1 MRLSKYSLVYNPTMK
16 KPLTFYTIIL
26 LFLVSLI
33 HSLTGCDSSLREK
46 NYFTIGSTKDD
57 VLRIQGQP
65 DRFSEYTW
73 YYGRASVGFSISGSV
88 KKWTDSDGILNAQL
102 ELSEKYEGTKKNYFT
117 IGSTKDDVLRIQ
129 GQPDR
134 FSGYTWYYGRKKMTK
149 KKKTSSN
156 ASVAFGID
164 GRVKKWTDSDGILN
178 AQLELSERKY
188 E

>member
-1 MRLSKYSLVYNPTMK
+1 MK

-33 HSLTGCDSSLREK
+33 HSLTGCDSSLRE
-46 NYFTIGSTKDD
+46 
-57 VLRIQGQP
+57 
-65 DRFSEYTW
+65 
-73 YYGRASVGFSISGSV
+73 
-88 KKWTDSDGILNAQL
+88 
-102 ELSEKYEGTKKNYFT
+102 KNYFT

>member
-1 MRLSKYSLVYNPTMK
+1 MP
-16 KPLTFYTIIL
+16 TIIL

-65 DRFSEYTW
+65 DSFSKYTW
-73 YYGRASVGFSISGSV
+73 YYG
-88 KKWTDSDGILNAQL
+88 
-102 ELSEKYEGTKKNYFT
+102 
-117 IGSTKDDVLRIQ
+117 
-129 GQPDR
+129 
-134 FSGYTWYYGRKKMTK
+134 
-149 KKKTSSN
+149 N
-156 ASVAFGID
+156 ASVAFSYD